1 MKFAI
6 IAAAFAA
13 VAVAAPIA
21 VADADAEAQRGGYV
35 SSRSIPRCYEC

>member
-21 VADADAEAQRGGYV
+21 VAEAEAEAQRGGYV
-35 SSRSIPRCYEC
+35 SSRSIPQCYES